1 MAEITR
7 RLHPRQ
13 RRAIVSQ
20 LPVAIPNS
28 FSRTGR
34 LRRLALIVLQRLPVV
49 ISFHFASAEIIEDD
63 GRLPNLAF
71 ARRRLAYFKD
81 TFDCSEM
88 LGKFESQK
96 SLKVIISEC

>member
-34 LRRLALIVLQRLPVV
+34 LRRLAVIVLQRLPVV
-49 ISFHFASAEIIEDD
+49 ISFHFAPAEIIEDN
-63 GRLPNLAF
+63 GRLPDLALRVDASHILKTLLIAQRCLVNL
-71 ARRRLAYFKD
+71 RV
-81 TFDCSEM
+81 
-88 LGKFESQK
+88 K
-96 SLKVIISEC
+96 SH